1 MLVRGSVFVRACQ
14 YALLIGLS
22 GTVLAACNKE
32 TAAPKG
38 QVIARVGNEDVTQQE
53 LENEFRLAQIPA
65 DRRDE
70 ATIKRV
76 LGDLVQR
83 KYLVQKAVAGKLDRE
98 PGILLDILRSRE
110 QILATS
116 YTQRDAAAR
125 ATAIGKADI
134 DKYILSHPLMFERR
148 QLLTVDKISIAMTPA
163 TQTVIEATKSMKS
176 LEEVE
181 KKLKEMS
188 VLYNRSMGSLSS
200 GDIPEQFYNILKGQK
215 PDDVFFVPTGA
226 TGTFFRVK
234 GAETTPMKAE
244 DAARIA
250 RQALVLEIMRGEM
263 RKLADTAQAE
273 AKYEGDYAKIMSAQ
287 PASTGKGAAEPK
299 K

>member
-1 MLVRGSVFVRACQ
+1 MLVRSSVFVRACQ
-14 YALLIGLS
+14 YALLVGLS
-22 GTVLAACNKE
+22 GTVLAGCNKE

-38 QVIARVGNEDVTQQE
+38 QVIARIGSEDVTQQE
-53 LENEFRLAQIPA
+53 LENELRLAQVPA

-70 ATIKRV
+70 ATVKRV

-116 YTQRDAAAR
+116 YTQRDAAGR
-125 ATAIGKADI
+125 STAIGKADI

-163 TQTVIEATKSMKS
+163 TQAVVEATKSMKS
-176 LEEVE
+176 LEDIE
-181 KKLKEMS
+181 KKLKEMN
-188 VLYNRSMGSLSS
+188 VLYNRSMGSLST
-200 GDIPEQFYNILKGQK
+200 GDIPEEFYNVLKGQK
-215 PDDVFFVPTGA
+215 PDDVFFVPTGP

-250 RQALVLEIMRGEM
+250 RQALVVEIMRGEM
-263 RKLADTAQAE
+263 RKIAATAEAE
-273 AKYEGDYAKIMSAQ
+273 AKYEGEYAKIMSAQ
-287 PASTGKGAAEPK
+287 PANAAPAL
-299 K
+299 

>member
-1 MLVRGSVFVRACQ
+1 MLVRSSVFVRACQ

-22 GTVLAACNKE
+22 GTVLAGCNKE
-32 TAAPKG
+32 AAAPKG
-38 QVIARVGNEDVTQQE
+38 QVIARVGSEDITQQE

-70 ATIKRV
+70 ATVKRV

-83 KYLVQKAVAGKLDRE
+83 KYLVQKAIAGKLDRE
-98 PGILLDILRSRE
+98 PSTLLDLLRSRE
-110 QILATS
+110 QILATT

-125 ATAIGKADI
+125 STAIGKADI
-134 DKYILSHPLMFERR
+134 DKYILNHPLMFQQR
-148 QLLTVDKISIAMTPA
+148 QLLTVDKISIALTPA
-163 TQTVIEATKSMKS
+163 TQAVIDATKNMKS

-215 PDDVFFVPTGA
+215 PDDVFFVPTGP

-234 GAETTPMKAE
+234 GTETTPTKPE

-250 RQALVLEIMRGEM
+250 RQALVVELMRGEM
-263 RKLADTAQAE
+263 RKIAETAQAE

-287 PASTGKGAAEPK
+287 PANTGTQK

>member
-1 MLVRGSVFVRACQ
+1 
-14 YALLIGLS
+14 
-22 GTVLAACNKE
+22 VLAGCNKE

-38 QVIARVGNEDVTQQE
+38 QVIARIGNEDVTQQE
-53 LENEFRLAQIPA
+53 LENELRLAQVPA

-70 ATIKRV
+70 ATVKRV

-116 YTQRDAAAR
+116 YTQRDAAGR
-125 ATAIGKADI
+125 STAIGKADI

-163 TQTVIEATKSMKS
+163 TQTVVEATKSMKS
-176 LEEVE
+176 LEDIE
-181 KKLKEMS
+181 KKLKEMN
-188 VLYNRSMGSLSS
+188 VLYNRSMGSLST
-200 GDIPEQFYNILKGQK
+200 GDIPEEFYNVLKGQK
-215 PDDVFFVPTGA
+215 PDDVFFVPTGP

-250 RQALVLEIMRGEM
+250 RQALVVEIMRGEM
-263 RKLADTAQAE
+263 RKIAATAEAE
-273 AKYEGDYAKIMSAQ
+273 AKYEGEYAKIMSAQ
-287 PASTGKGAAEPK
+287 PASTGAPAPK

>member
-38 QVIARVGNEDVTQQE
+38 QVIARIGNEDVTQQE
-53 LENEFRLAQIPA
+53 LENELRLAQIPA

-116 YTQRDAAAR
+116 YTQRDAAGR

-188 VLYNRSMGSLSS
+188 VLYNRSMGSLST

-250 RQALVLEIMRGEM
+250 RQALVVEIMRGEM

-287 PASTGKGAAEPK
+287 PAAKGPEPK

>member
-1 MLVRGSVFVRACQ
+1 MLVRRSVFVRACQ

-53 LENEFRLAQIPA
+53 LENELRWAQIPA
-65 DRRDE
+65 DRRDD

-83 KYLVQKAVAGKLDRE
+83 KYLVQKAMAGKLDRE
-98 PGILLDILRSRE
+98 PSILLDLLRSRE

-116 YTQRDAAAR
+116 YTQRDAAGR
-125 ATAIGKADI
+125 STAIGKADI

-163 TQTVIEATKSMKS
+163 TQQVVEATKSMKS
-176 LEEVE
+176 LEEIE

-200 GDIPEQFYNILKGQK
+200 GDIPEEFYNILKGQK
-215 PDDVFFVPTGA
+215 PDDVFFVPTGP

-250 RQALVLEIMRGEM
+250 RQALVVEIMRGEM

-273 AKYEGDYAKIMSAQ
+273 AKYEGNYAKIMSAP
-287 PASTGKGAAEPK
+287 PATNTAAPPPK

>member
-1 MLVRGSVFVRACQ
+1 VF
-14 YALLIGLS
+14 LLGLS
-22 GTVLAACNKE
+22 GIALAGCNKE

-38 QVIARVGNEDVTQQE
+38 QVIARVGSEDVTQQE
-53 LENEFRLAQIPA
+53 LENELRWAQVPA
-65 DRRDE
+65 DKRDE
-70 ATIKRV
+70 ATVKRV

-98 PGILLDILRSRE
+98 PSTLLDILRSRE
-110 QILATS
+110 QILATT

-125 ATAIGKADI
+125 STAIGKADI

-163 TQTVIEATKSMKS
+163 TQTVVEATKNLKS
-176 LEEVE
+176 LEDIE
-181 KKLKEMS
+181 KKLKELN
-188 VLYNRSMGSLSS
+188 VLYNRSMGSLST
-200 GDIPEQFYNILKGQK
+200 GDIPEEFYNVLKGQK
-215 PDDVFFVPTGA
+215 PDDVFFVPTSP

-234 GAETTPMKAE
+234 GAETTPMKSE

-250 RQALVLEIMRGEM
+250 RQALVVEIMRGEM
-263 RKLADTAQAE
+263 RKIAATAEAE
-273 AKYEGDYAKIMSAQ
+273 AKYEGEYAKIMSAP
-287 PASTGKGAAEPK
+287 PANTGTRPPEQK